1 MTVAIALLSASS
13 GVLTHNLVFRHGEWD
28 VASPRIVLA
37 YVSTLLVAMLA
48 TRVTPFSDESFKE
61 VTAYVG
67 CHIAGIYGSMLI
79 YRAYF
84 HRLDKFPG
92 PVWARLTNFY
102 ITFLSMR
109 RLQLFQEVKKL
120 HEKYGDYVRLG

>member
-1 MTVAIALLSASS
+1 MAISIALFSASS
-13 GVLTHNLVFRHGEWD
+13 GVLTHSLIFRHGEWD
-28 VASPRIVLA
+28 VASPRIVLV
-37 YVSTLLVAMLA
+37 YLSTLLVTLLA
-48 TRVTPFSDESFKE
+48 VTPFSYESFKE
-61 VTAYVG
+61 ITAYFG

-92 PVWARLTNFY
+92 PFWARLTNFY
-102 ITFLSMR
+102 ITMLSAR
-109 RLQLFQEVKKL
+109 RLQLYQEVQKL